1 MDALI
6 VVNPK
11 FMKSQDGFPKN
22 LNVKV
27 NTKQNIKCIASQDAS
42 HKRLNLYT
50 VVLATTLWEDI
61 EVISLILH
69 PEVSWVHHLISGS
82 V

>member
-1 MDALI
+1 
-6 VVNPK
+6 
-11 FMKSQDGFPKN
+11 MKSEDGFPKN

-42 HKRLNLYT
+42 QKRLNLYT
-50 VVLATTLWEDI
+50 VGLATTLWGKI

-69 PEVSWVHHLISGS
+69 PAVSWVLHLKSGS